1 MNQKDEFKEF
11 LTKIKELLSELSA
24 FVQIKGDLSDN
35 LAETASLQK
44 KQSEINGDIS
54 KYSSIDKEVVQVSL
68 FKKVNKKDMIRQLES
83 QLKEVASPQQTT
95 ENLDALRKMRSIIY
109 HLLNYLE
116 FPRLVDLKRKTFA
129 LAICSYAEVRE
140 LVAENERD
148 ILKEIAEHY
157 EVYLP
162 KD

>member
-1 MNQKDEFKEF
+1 
-11 LTKIKELLSELSA
+11 
-24 FVQIKGDLSDN
+24 
-35 LAETASLQK
+35 
-44 KQSEINGDIS
+44 
-54 KYSSIDKEVVQVSL
+54 
-68 FKKVNKKDMIRQLES
+68 
-83 QLKEVASPQQTT
+83 
-95 ENLDALRKMRSIIY
+95 MRSIIY

-162 KD
+162 KE

>member
-83 QLKEVASPQQTT
+83 QLKEVTRGSARPQRTWTRSERCARSSTT
-95 ENLDALRKMRSIIY
+95 S
-109 HLLNYLE
+109 
-116 FPRLVDLKRKTFA
+116 
-129 LAICSYAEVRE
+129 
-140 LVAENERD
+140 
-148 ILKEIAEHY
+148 
-157 EVYLP
+157 
-162 KD
+162 